1 MSGYARRRLS
11 SDGSGTFFFGP
22 YGAFPCGDYTALF
35 RMKVASNSSS
45 SGMGYIDGIGN
56 GLGLHGRNHAPN
68 SGGIS
73 IQIQPSDFTASDTY
87 QYFAL
92 DFSKSNSAAHIELR
106 YLGFVG
112 GITDIY
118 LDHILVLP
126 RINHGHQG
134 TLHTY

>member
-1 MSGYARRRLS
+1 
-11 SDGSGTFFFGP
+11 
-22 YGAFPCGDYTALF
+22 
-35 RMKVASNSSS
+35 MKVASNSSS